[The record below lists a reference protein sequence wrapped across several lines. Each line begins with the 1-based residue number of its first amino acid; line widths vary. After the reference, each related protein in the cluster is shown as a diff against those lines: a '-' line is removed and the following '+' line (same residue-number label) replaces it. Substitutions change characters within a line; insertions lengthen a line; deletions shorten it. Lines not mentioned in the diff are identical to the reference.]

1 MSLPAR
7 PHRRC
12 YRSSFSLTFML
23 TTLVALLVA
32 CGGSHKPATP
42 EPRVIVATAPA
53 SASTRLTMTPV
64 PPTGGAP
71 APPTNAATANCAP
84 GASGCSPAT
93 MTPAAPVL
101 PSEDSALQAALARA
115 LVREGDL
122 PSGYSAGYLGQIGAM
137 LPNQTA
143 GFGAFFS
150 NGDPTN
156 PGPGGFQVFIAA
168 LAGFADAAS
177 AQAQASDVRSSAIS
191 SLGPGVRL
199 DPISTPTTVSGAQ
212 LYRVTAPNSNS
223 GQLSGFVIAWQHG
236 RVLAVLAQLGVP
248 PPASPDTI
256 NAVARRQ
263 DEKLRAAGL

>member
-1 MSLPAR
+1 MKLPIHPR
-7 PHRRC
+7 RRC
-12 YRSSFSLTFML
+12 LPLLPRAF
-23 TTLVALLVA
+23 ALIVPAVLLAA

-53 SASTRLTMTPV
+53 VASASPTPTPV

-71 APPTNAATANCAP
+71 AAPSSTAAACAP
-84 GASGCSPAT
+84 GMPGCSSAPG
-93 MTPAAPVL
+93 TPAAP
-101 PSEDSALQAALARA
+101 PPPPADNTLQAALARA

-122 PSGYSAGYLGQIGAM
+122 PSGYSAGYLGQIGAT

-168 LAGFADAAS
+168 LAGFTDATS

-199 DPISTPTTVSGAQ
+199 DPISTPAGVSGAQ
-212 LYRVTAPNSNS
+212 LYRVTAPNSIN

-248 PPASPDTI
+248 PPISPDTI